1 MTNFE
6 RLMAG
11 MTPEKL
17 AGIMLCP
24 GELDGGSVDCT
35 ARGEAKC
42 RSCKEKWLSIHVGV
56 ADCHEKS
63 GKVQKHK
70 YGQYENVLLSDDEAA
85 KLKADYGE
93 EAANRAIEYLS
104 EYMAYKAYRVR
115 SHYLALRKWVFTA
128 LKEQDIKAD
137 RLSVDA
143 ARAERA
149 KRTEEEKQKAE
160 REREDGR
167 LDFSLEDIF
176 EFERAGN

>member
-6 RLMAG
+6 RLIEG
-11 MTPEKL
+11 ITPERL
-17 AGIMLCP
+17 AGIMMCP
-24 GELDGGSVDCT
+24 GELGGDAVDCA
-35 ARGEAKC
+35 ARGAEKC
-42 RSCKEKWLSIHVGV
+42 RVCKEKWLSIHVGIEE
-56 ADCHEKS
+56 DR
-63 GKVQKHK
+63 GKPKKHK
-70 YGQYENVLLSDDEAA
+70 YGQYENVLLSDDELE
-85 KLKADYGE
+85 KLKADYGK

-160 REREDGR
+160 REDGR
-167 LDFSLEDIF
+167 LDFELEDLF
-176 EFERAGN
+176 EKVSGQGC

>member
-6 RLMAG
+6 RLMEG

-17 AGIMLCP
+17 AGMMMCP
-24 GELDGGSVDCT
+24 GELGGGVVDCT
-35 ARGEAKC
+35 ARSEAKC
-42 RSCKEKWLSIHVGV
+42 KSCKEKWLGINVGIQEN
-56 ADCHEKS
+56 H
-63 GKVQKHK
+63 GKPKKHK
-70 YGQYENVLLSDDEAA
+70 YGQYENVLLSDNELE

-93 EAANRAIEYLS
+93 EAASRAIEYLS

-160 REREDGR
+160 HEREDGR
-167 LDFSLEDIF
+167 LDFALEDIF

>member
-11 MTPEKL
+11 MTPKKL
-17 AGIMLCP
+17 AGIMMCP
-24 GELDGGSVDCT
+24 GELGGGVVDCA
-35 ARGEAKC
+35 ARSEAKC
-42 RSCKEKWLSIHVGV
+42 RSCKEKWLGINVGIQEN
-56 ADCHEKS
+56 H
-63 GKVQKHK
+63 GKPKKHK
-70 YGQYENVLLSDDEAA
+70 YGQYENVLLSDDELE

-167 LDFSLEDIF
+167 LDFTLEDIF

>member
-6 RLMAG
+6 RLMEG

-17 AGIMLCP
+17 AGIMMCP
-24 GELDGGSVDCT
+24 GELGGGVVECT
-35 ARGEAKC
+35 ARSEAKC
-42 RSCKEKWLSIHVGV
+42 KSCKEKWLSIHVGV

-70 YGQYENVLLSDDEAA
+70 YGSYNNVLLSGEELK

-167 LDFSLEDIF
+167 LDFTLEDIF

>member
-6 RLMAG
+6 RLMEG

-17 AGIMLCP
+17 AGIMMCP
-24 GELDGGSVDCT
+24 GELGGGVVDCA
-35 ARGEAKC
+35 ARSEAKC
-42 RSCKEKWLSIHVGV
+42 KSCKEKWLGINVGIQEN
-56 ADCHEKS
+56 H
-63 GKVQKHK
+63 GKPKKHK
-70 YGQYENVLLSDDEAA
+70 YGQYENVLLSDDELE

-167 LDFSLEDIF
+167 LDFTLEDIF